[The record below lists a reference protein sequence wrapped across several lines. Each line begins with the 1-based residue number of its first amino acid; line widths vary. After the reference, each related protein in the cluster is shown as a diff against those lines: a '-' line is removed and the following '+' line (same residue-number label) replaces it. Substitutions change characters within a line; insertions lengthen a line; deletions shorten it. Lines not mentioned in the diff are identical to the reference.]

1 MKFKFLMYTGICAVL
16 MVLFWALVN
25 FYTNEQKQLKIP
37 YYTSRVNAERYLK
50 ITPFALINQNG
61 NTINQNR
68 IHSKITVIEFF
79 FTTCKSIC
87 PIMNKHL
94 KEVYQQLSDTSI
106 HFLSFTVDPERDTPE
121 QLQGYAKQLGV
132 NESRWDFVTGS
143 KSQLYAL
150 ARHCFELDSNV
161 VDNEHEDFIHTQQIV
176 VLDRQGFVRGYFDG
190 TSASA
195 MDSLKQC
202 VIQLLKL

>member
-37 YYTSRVNAERYLK
+37 YYTSRVN
-50 ITPFALINQNG
+50 QNG

-87 PIMNKHL
+87 PVMNKHL

-190 TSASA
+190 TNASA